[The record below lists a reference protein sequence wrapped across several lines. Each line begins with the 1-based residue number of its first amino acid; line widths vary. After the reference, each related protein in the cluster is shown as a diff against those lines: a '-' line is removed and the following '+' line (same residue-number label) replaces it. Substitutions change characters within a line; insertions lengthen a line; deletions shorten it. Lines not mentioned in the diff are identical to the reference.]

1 MFCLAAFLEWINEV
15 LIIVVIIITK
25 AEFIKLG
32 SDESMMGELYLGN
45 TCFYLTMYIKDE
57 QIITR
62 YLWKRHL
69 Q

>member
-1 MFCLAAFLEWINEV
+1 MFCLAAFLEWINKV